1 VGSGWRRPR
10 PWPRLPRRSTLL
22 IIVFAALAAAGLA
35 WTPPPVMVTAP
46 GAVTVVD
53 GDTFRIGR
61 ETIRLEGID
70 APELRQACADGWPA
84 GEVAREALA
93 DLLWAGRPK
102 CERVKTDRYGRT
114 VAVCRV
120 NDEDIAAAMARRGL
134 AWSYMTYSVR
144 YLPEEVLARYDGVG
158 VHAHVCASPAD
169 WRALHP
175 H

>member
-1 VGSGWRRPR
+1 
-10 PWPRLPRRSTLL
+10 
-22 IIVFAALAAAGLA
+22 
-35 WTPPPVMVTAP
+35 MVTAP

-61 ETIRLEGID
+61 ETIRLQGID

-120 NDEDIAAAMARRGL
+120 NEEDIAAAMARRGL

-144 YLPEEVLARYDGVG
+144 YLPEELLARYDGIG

>member
-1 VGSGWRRPR
+1 MGSRWRRPR
-10 PWPRLPRRSTLL
+10 LRLPRRSTLL
-22 IIVFAALAAAGLA
+22 IFVFASLAVAGIA
-35 WTPPPVMVTAP
+35 WTPPPIMVTAT

-70 APELRQACADGWPA
+70 APELRQACADGWQA
-84 GEVAREALA
+84 GEAAREALA
-93 DLLWAGRPK
+93 DLLWAGRPT
-102 CERVKTDRYGRT
+102 CERVTTDRYGRT

-120 NDEDIAAAMARRGL
+120 DGEDIAAAMTRRGL

-144 YLPEEVLARYDGVG
+144 YLPEEVLARYDGIG

-169 WRALHP
+169 WRARHP